1 MALFLC
7 VLLALNVLPAG
18 LMTAEEQEN
27 QASPDVVAVQQE
39 TAPEPGAD
47 GAVSKAEPEPEKTAQ
62 EEAAAVL
69 PEEQNIELP
78 ADESPA
84 VNPPA
89 EETQP
94 GNGHSKENAAE
105 PERETLTTPAEPQKD
120 KKDADEPA
128 APPAEELIAP
138 SEEPAVLINEPEAQT
153 DEPAVPAVEPA
164 EPADEPAA
172 PPDDES
178 EDLPPETPDTLPA
191 GGANGQ
197 PAVTPENLPDDTA
210 EEMPGQAP
218 EDNGHGGLELSIAAV
233 VEEVKEPVPS
243 AEPAGLTAMAAI
255 SEVPLET
262 AKPELTPEPVPQAS
276 KALPKVNKQVKS
288 SDGMLMRSASDF
300 DFSITLSRDYVNL
313 SSEPGTA
320 VTWSITP
327 SGGSGDFF
335 YAFDLYKDGV
345 MYAYMASYQYDSTY
359 TFVPSEP
366 GRYAIKAFVYDRN
379 TWREQIEWCWDDLGV
394 SAMWVSAVNCSQSYA
409 YAGDELVW
417 TVETRQATG
426 NLAYYYELYYSSD
439 SYSWTLVDQSSSY
452 QESNTYYH
460 RASQVGYYELDVSVW
475 EKDITYRDVY
485 GSSPVTYVDY
495 GKPTLVVQG
504 IYPNTEYP
512 WIMTDVSWTVDAYG
526 AQGYVQ
532 CEFHLYSGET
542 RVESTDWVDG
552 YSWSFFIPR
561 SGSYRVEA
569 FVRDSAFPDLIYQVN
584 SGSLGVSDLYIQNH
598 ALNRT
603 AANPGDTVTATT
615 ETGGG
620 SGSIYFNH
628 AIYLDGNYLSSEF
641 SESGTFSFVV
651 TQPGTYAV
659 VTDVYDEYVWLSS
672 STDGLVAVDRPA
684 PAFKAV
690 SASSATAIKA
700 SWNAVSGATGYELW
714 RSTSATSSY
723 ARIYAG
729 AALSFNDTGRT
740 TNIQYY
746 YKVRAYKVSGG
757 VTYYGL
763 FSAPSR
769 GIALTIPSITAITA
783 VSGTSLKVTWGAVS
797 GVTGYELWRSTSKTG
812 AYTRVYAGTSRVF
825 TNSGLKSGTVYY
837 FKVRAYKTV
846 NVTKHF
852 SVSGAVKFGVPLAAV
867 GVPTAVV
874 TGKTS
879 VKVSWTAITGASG
892 YEVYRSTSATGTY
905 TRVYRGTSLAFTNY
919 SLVTGATYY
928 YKVKAYKLVGT
939 VSCYGPLSAYRA
951 VVPK

>member
-1 MALFLC
+1 MATKRLMALILC

-27 QASPDVVAVQQE
+27 QASQGVVAIQQE
-39 TAPEPGAD
+39 TAPDPGAD
-47 GAVSKAEPEPEKTAQ
+47 EVVPKSEPEPEQTAQ
-62 EEAAAVL
+62 EEAAAIP
-69 PEEQNIELP
+69 PEDQNMELP
-78 ADESPA
+78 VDELPA

-89 EETQP
+89 AETQP
-94 GNGHSKENAAE
+94 DEGHPEENAAE
-105 PERETLTTPAEPQKD
+105 PERETPATSAGPQKD

-128 APPAEELIAP
+128 VPPAEEPVSP
-138 SEEPAVLINEPEAQT
+138 SEEPAVPTI
-153 DEPAVPAVEPA
+153 EPAV
-164 EPADEPAA
+164 PADEPAA
-172 PPDDES
+172 PQEDES
-178 EDLPPETPDTLPA
+178 EDLPPETPVTLPA
-191 GGANGQ
+191 DGANSQ
-197 PAVTPENLPDDTA
+197 PDITPENLPDDTA
-210 EEMPGQAP
+210 EETPGPAP
-218 EDNGHGGLELSIAAV
+218 ADNGHREQEPSLTAV
-233 VEEVKEPVPS
+233 VEEVKEPVPA
-243 AEPAGLTAMAAI
+243 AEPAGLTAMVAA
-255 SEVPLET
+255 SEAPLKT
-262 AKPELTPEPVPQAS
+262 AKPEPTPEPVPQAS
-276 KALPKVNKQVKS
+276 KALPKVNPQVKS

-300 DFSITLSRDYVNL
+300 DISVTLSRDYVNL

-366 GRYAIKAFVYDRN
+366 GRYAVKAFVYDMS

-439 SYSWTLVDQSSSY
+439 SYSWTLVDQSSTY

-584 SGSLGVSDLYIQNH
+584 SGSLGVSDLYIQSH

-603 AANPGDTVTATT
+603 AACPGDTVTATT

-651 TQPGTYAV
+651 TQTGTYAV

-672 STDGLVAVDRPA
+672 STDDLVVVDRPA
-684 PAFKAV
+684 PAFTAV
-690 SASSATAIKA
+690 EASGATAIKA
-700 SWNAVSGATGYELW
+700 SWSAITGATGYELW
-714 RSTSATSSY
+714 RSTSSAGVYTRVY
-723 ARIYAG
+723 TGTARA
-729 AALSFNDTGRT
+729 FNDTGKVSGT
-740 TNIQYY
+740 PYY
-746 YKVRAYKVSGG
+746 YKVRSYKTAGTE
-757 VTYYGL
+757 TYFGL
-763 FSAPSR
+763 FSAPR
-769 GIALTIPSITAITA
+769 VGVALGGPIIASIAA
-783 VSGTSLKVTWGAVS
+783 VNGSSLKVTWGAFT
-797 GVTGYELWRSTSKTG
+797 GATGYELWRSKTKTG
-812 AYTRVYAGTSRVF
+812 TYTRVYAGTSRAF
-825 TNSGLKSGTVYY
+825 TNAGLVAGSIWYY
-837 FKVRAYKTV
+837 KVRAYKTV
-846 NVTKHF
+846 GTAKYYGVY
-852 SVSGAVKFGVPLAAV
+852 GAVKFGVPLAAPAA
-867 GVPTAVV
+867 PTAVI
-874 TGKTS
+874 TS
-879 VKVSWTAITGASG
+879 ATSATISWKAIPGASG
-892 YEVYRSTSATGTY
+892 YELLRSSSATGTY
-905 TRVYRGTSLAFTNY
+905 TRIYRGTALTFKNLSLR
-919 SLVTGATYY
+919 TGSAYY